1 MIMNV
6 LKVLSTRMFMA
17 VLFIIMEN
25 ENSLNVPMENRKINW
40 D

>member
-17 VLFIIMEN
+17 VLFIIMED
-25 ENSLNVPMENRKINW
+25 ENSSNVPMENRKINW